1 MGHSGG
7 HRALPVHRSTDPTGL
22 CLSPAVPEGSARG
35 DRHLAALPHLGE
47 ARSDPS
53 CSWARCST
61 FRPAA
66 WMSQGR
72 KPRSIHSLRPTW
84 LPAPTAAANALRE
97 LSPLPTPSA
106 PANTQPAA
114 FLPQLERAEAEWEGV
129 GGTRGRRGGGWAAFN
144 PQLPL
149 DAGVQDGLVWRRCE
163 RGRPPVPG
171 SEVPRRFLRGQPPP
185 PPPIPPRG
193 GDGGRIAV
201 AAVTQRARQ

>member
-66 WMSQGR
+66 RMSQGR

-129 GGTRGRRGGGWAAFN
+129 GGTRGRRGGVGRFQPAA
-144 PQLPL
+144 
-149 DAGVQDGLVWRRCE
+149 A
-163 RGRPPVPG
+163 
-171 SEVPRRFLRGQPPP
+171 PRRRGSGRARLAEVREGKAASSGQRGAPTVPARAAP
-185 PPPIPPRG
+185 SPAPHPTPRG
-193 GDGGRIAV
+193 
-201 AAVTQRARQ
+201 

>member
-7 HRALPVHRSTDPTGL
+7 HRALPVHRSTDPTGPR
-22 CLSPAVPEGSARG
+22 LSPAVPEGSARG

-129 GGTRGRRGGGWAAFN
+129 GGTRGRRGGGGPLSARSCPSTPGFRTGSSGGGARGEGRQFRAARC
-144 PQLPL
+144 PDGSCAGSPLP
-149 DAGVQDGLVWRRCE
+149 
-163 RGRPPVPG
+163 RPPSNPEGVTEAA
-171 SEVPRRFLRGQPPP
+171 SRLLR
-185 PPPIPPRG
+185 
-193 GDGGRIAV
+193 
-201 AAVTQRARQ
+201 

>member
-7 HRALPVHRSTDPTGL
+7 HRALPVHRSTDPTGPR
-22 CLSPAVPEGSARG
+22 LSPAVPEGSARG

-66 WMSQGR
+66 RMSQGR

-97 LSPLPTPSA
+97 LTPSHTLCPGKHATSGLPPAAGEGGSGVGGGRGHSRPSGRGGPLSARSCPSTPRFRTGSSGGGARGEGRQFRAARCPDGSCAGSPLPRPPSH
-106 PANTQPAA
+106 P
-114 FLPQLERAEAEWEGV
+114 EGV
-129 GGTRGRRGGGWAAFN
+129 TEAASR
-144 PQLPL
+144 L
-149 DAGVQDGLVWRRCE
+149 
-163 RGRPPVPG
+163 
-171 SEVPRRFLRGQPPP
+171 LR
-185 PPPIPPRG
+185 
-193 GDGGRIAV
+193 
-201 AAVTQRARQ
+201 